1 MSYTV
6 LLCPSCASEVRTR
19 TIAGQR
25 SRGMITCESCGENFN
40 LHEFNPKREVTTHA
54 YIGGIGSD
62 LPITLRPSGTYGDQ
76 SDATFVSAN
85 DGGFPQTITTTFT
98 SSNLGIVFNGD
109 PSALDLYAR
118 ISVSFAAAG
127 PLTPTVGVRF
137 KEGAAGTPRTAGTKA
152 AKHTDGTFDT
162 YGPYT
167 VTTAQV
173 GSWTAAKVATLRVQA
188 VGTTDD
194 NGSGQVTTINC
205 SEIWIVAR

>member
-6 LLCPSCASEVRTR
+6 LICPGCGTEVRPR
-19 TIAGQR
+19 PIASQR
-25 SRGMITCESCGENFN
+25 ERAMFKCESCGESFN
-40 LHEFNPKREVTTHA
+40 LHEFNPKRELTTLA
-54 YIGGIGSD
+54 YLGGTGSD

-76 SDATFVSAN
+76 SDATFASAN
-85 DGGFPQTITTTFT
+85 DSGFPQTIVTTFT
-98 SSNLGIVFNGD
+98 SSNLGISFNGD
-109 PSALDLYAR
+109 PSALNFYAR
-118 ISVSFAAAG
+118 IAVSFASAG

-137 KEGAAGTPRTAGTKA
+137 KEGAAGSVRTAGTEA

-173 GSWTAAKVATLRVQA
+173 GAWTAAKVATLRVQA
-188 VGTTDD
+188 VATTDD
-194 NGSGQVTTINC
+194 NGSAQATTINC